1 MTDSK
6 NIQHN
11 TSKQAQPSPKH
22 SQTVIAQF
30 SSPLPPPEVL
40 ATYERAQPGLI
51 NKIIEMTET
60 ESNHRRELEKQK
72 LLAEINS
79 LQRGDSLISRAQI
92 FALVIAILTISGGC
106 FTAIQGAQIA
116 GSIIGT
122 SGVVGIIGAFIKN
135 SKRG

>member
-1 MTDSK
+1 MIDSK
-6 NIQHN
+6 NTQHN
-11 TSKQAQPSPKH
+11 TSKQIQSGQKH

-30 SSPLPPPEVL
+30 SSPLPPPEML

-60 ESNHRRELEKQK
+60 ESKHRRELEKQK
-72 LLAEINS
+72 LLAEVKS
-79 LQRGDSLISRAQI
+79 LQRGDALISRAQV
-92 FALVIAILTISGGC
+92 FALVIAILTIVGGC